1 MGGLPLAVC
10 SLLFVGLVVIR
21 TFIARSKRPTAV
33 KAGKKRRPK
42 MTETAAL
49 QLQEK
54 VLMSFAQVVSD
65 FGTDVLAA
73 TAWRVEPTGW
83 AISRATA

>member
-1 MGGLPLAVC
+1 
-10 SLLFVGLVVIR
+10 
-21 TFIARSKRPTAV
+21 
-33 KAGKKRRPK
+33 
-42 MTETAAL
+42 MTKTAL

-73 TAWRVEPTGW
+73 TAWRVEPTGS
-83 AISRATA
+83 AICRANA